1 MALIRTYI
9 DADVVI
15 NALRV
20 EDIGRCQIAYKI
32 LGDPGRV
39 LLVSDYLRLETLPK
53 PIYHHQAAQVDFI
66 CKIIDHSELIQS
78 SAAIIDKA
86 LDLAGAYGLNGMDAL
101 HVASAIIGQAD
112 EMVSF
117 EKPTKPFYRIPAS
130 ELRLIS
136 LHPDYYH

>member
-1 MALIRTYI
+1 MSLVRTYI

-20 EDIGRCQIAYKI
+20 TDITRCQIAYRI
-32 LGDPGRV
+32 LGDRNRV

-53 PIYHHQAAQVDFI
+53 PIYHHQQAQVEFI
-66 CKIIDHSELIQS
+66 SKIINHSELIRS
-78 SAAIIDKA
+78 SGVIIDKA
-86 LDLAGAYGLNGMDAL
+86 LDLASTYGLNGMDAL

-117 EKPTKPFYRIPAS
+117 EKPTKPFYRIPSS